1 MNNPLFYMA
10 APLCY
15 YLPFLQLYSKRMR
28 IAPLLLA
35 LALAPAAAQ
44 ESNEPTVEIS
54 SVRDPAFKSYRL
66 MLRGV
71 DAFEQNRA
79 LSPHGVL
86 RFQLLPDRGVH
97 AKGLELRIVG
107 DGNAI
112 PVPLDEQLTFSL
124 PRDEAAAADDADL
137 RTNRKRGAVRWAPDI
152 RTPGLPYDRRRLG
165 DVRLECKVFWTIGRE
180 DTSLLLRAMFS
191 ATNDPCN
198 ARSARWLEETI
209 QPLASAELREGGRVL
224 PLKVAKNGL
233 GYDVPLRD
241 KSWSDEAT
249 IELRYLNTAQP

>member
-1 MNNPLFYMA
+1 
-10 APLCY
+10 
-15 YLPFLQLYSKRMR
+15 MR
-28 IAPLLLA
+28 IAPLLLS
-35 LALAPAAAQ
+35 LALLPASAAPQDAA
-44 ESNEPTVEIS
+44 EPTVEVS

-79 LSPHGVL
+79 LSPQGVL
-86 RFQLLPDRGVH
+86 RFQLLPDQGVRT
-97 AKGLELRIVG
+97 KGLELRIVG
-107 DGNAI
+107 NSNAI
-112 PVPLDEQLTFSL
+112 PVPLDEQLTFAL
-124 PRDEAAAADDADL
+124 TRDEAAAADDADL

-152 RTPGLPYDRRRLG
+152 RTPGLPHDRRRLG

-180 DTSLLLRAMFS
+180 DSSLLMRAMFS
-191 ATNDPCN
+191 ANSDPCN
-198 ARSARWLEETI
+198 AKTIRWLEETI
-209 QPLASAELREGGRVL
+209 QPLASAQLREGERVL

-241 KSWSDEAT
+241 KSWGDEAM

>member
-10 APLCY
+10 ARLCY
-15 YLPFLQLYSKRMR
+15 YLPFLQLYCKRMR

-44 ESNEPTVEIS
+44 ESTEPTVEVS

-71 DAFEQNRA
+71 ESFEQNRA
-79 LSPHGVL
+79 LSPQGVL
-86 RFQLLPDRGVH
+86 RFQLLPDQGVA

-107 DGNAI
+107 DSSVI
-112 PVPLDEQLTFSL
+112 PVPLDEQLTFAL
-124 PRDEAAAADDADL
+124 PRDAAAAADDADL

-152 RTPGLPYDRRRLG
+152 RTPGLPQGMRRLG
-165 DVRLECKVFWTIGRE
+165 DVRAECKVFWTIGRE
-180 DTSLLLRAMFS
+180 DSSLLLRVMFS
-191 ATNDPCN
+191 ATSDPCN
-198 ARSARWLEETI
+198 SRSASWLEETI
-209 QPLASAELREGGRVL
+209 QPLASAQLHEGERVL
-224 PLKVAKNGL
+224 ALKIAKNGL

-241 KSWSDEAT
+241 KGWSDEAM